1 VTLQVEESP
10 VETNAEQDW
19 PYIFEVISLSE
30 LFIDKRYQRPLTNFW
45 KDVRDNFNPAM
56 VGTLVVAERPNGK
69 YAVIDGQTRME
80 AMQELKLPNAPCLV
94 YLNLRREQEAK
105 LFADLQTKRRGMR
118 TYDRFR
124 AQLVA
129 KDPDA
134 RAIARVATDIG
145 FSLSVNEDRYTL
157 KAIAALEKLYRKGEE
172 HLAQVLEII
181 RDAWGTENVEA
192 VSADMIAGVSW
203 FLLHQE
209 RVDADRLV
217 ARLSEVTPGL
227 IRHRASA
234 LREGKLPGSGSGL
247 YTGQAIM
254 NLYMSRRAT

>member
-1 VTLQVEESP
+1 MTVQVE
-10 VETNAEQDW
+10 VEPGVRPAHEW
-19 PYIFEVISLSE
+19 PYEFAVIPLEE
-30 LFIDKRYQRPLTNFW
+30 LFVDKRYQRPLTNFW
-45 KDVRDNFNPAM
+45 KDVRDKWNPAM

-69 YAVIDGQTRME
+69 FAVIDGQTRME
-80 AMQELKLPNAPCLV
+80 AMSELDLPNAPCLV
-94 YLNLRREQEAK
+94 YHSLRREEEAQ

-134 RAIARVATDIG
+134 KAIAKIATDIG

-172 HLAQVLEII
+172 HLEQVLEII
-181 RDAWGTENVEA
+181 RDAWGTENKEA
-192 VSADMIAGVSW
+192 VSAELIAGVSW
-203 FLLHQE
+203 FLLQQE

-217 ARLSEVTPGL
+217 ERLSEVTPGL

-254 NLYMSRRAT
+254 NLYMSRRAA